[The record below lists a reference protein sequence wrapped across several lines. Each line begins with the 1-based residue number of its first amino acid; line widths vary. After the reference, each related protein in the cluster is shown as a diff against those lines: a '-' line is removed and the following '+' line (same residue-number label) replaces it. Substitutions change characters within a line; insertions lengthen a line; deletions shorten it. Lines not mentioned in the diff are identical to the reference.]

1 MMSPPP
7 SSDADH
13 IIDTNERPQQVLRL
27 RWNGDEDT
35 SGDEEECT
43 LVVARLRQHCLSETA
58 RTLRPTLGTDT
69 DIEHPGHVLWG
80 KGVLSSTTGNG
91 LPSFE
96 FKDIVEED
104 DESSS
109 ASSSSSKTAMAQ
121 LRDVVSSHGI
131 ARVRGVP
138 IDDAGTETLGL
149 KFCGYL
155 MGSMHSKG
163 LWAVSTGDISSD
175 TLYRQLAF
183 TVDALPLHTDH
194 VAYAQPPWLE
204 VRQNV
209 DPCIDIYIYI

>member
-1 MMSPPP
+1 M
-7 SSDADH
+7 
-13 IIDTNERPQQVLRL
+13 LRL

-96 FKDIVEED
+96 YKDVTEE
-104 DESSS
+104 ENESSSSSS
-109 ASSSSSKTAMAQ
+109 ASPSSSKTAIAQ
-121 LRDVVSSHGI
+121 LREVVSSHGV
-131 ARVRGVP
+131 ALVRGVP
-138 IDDAGTETLGL
+138 IDKAGTETLGL
-149 KFCGYL
+149 KFCGHL
-155 MGSMHSKG
+155 MGSILGKS
-163 LWAVSTGDISSD
+163 LWGISTEDVPPD
-175 TLYRQLAF
+175 TLYRDLAY
-183 TVDALPLHTDH
+183 TVDVLHLHTDH
-194 VAYAQPPWLE
+194 VFFSQPPWLQ

-209 DPCIDIYIYI
+209 DPCQRRRGLAYRVHTS